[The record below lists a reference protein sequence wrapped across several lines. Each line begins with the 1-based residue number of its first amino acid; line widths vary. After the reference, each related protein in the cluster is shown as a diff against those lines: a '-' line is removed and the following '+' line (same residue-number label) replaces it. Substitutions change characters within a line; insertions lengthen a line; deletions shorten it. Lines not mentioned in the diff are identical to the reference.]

1 MKAARLHAPRDVRIE
16 EMPTP
21 QPGPGQVLMRVTAV
35 GICRSDIQYYAS
47 GRIGV
52 DIMDEPQALG
62 HEFAGQVVGVGP
74 NVTDFVVG
82 DRVAADPAVS
92 CGACEQCELGNP
104 NLCLNMRFTGGPGQ
118 EGALREYM
126 SYPANH
132 LYRLPTDMSDAEGV
146 LLEPLGIAIHAHDL
160 GHMHVSS
167 TAVVVGCG
175 PIGLSVIEVLRAGG
189 AQEVYACDLLADRLA
204 QAEKRGALP
213 LSLDGP
219 LADLM
224 RSTEGRGV
232 DAGFEAAGSLEAP
245 QVTAEMVRNGG
256 RLVLIGI
263 PPGNKLTL
271 QADCARRKGLSIYL
285 VRRMKH
291 TYPRAIALVHRGLVQ
306 VEWMVTHRFP
316 LRCAPQ
322 AFELVEGYADRVLKA
337 IVEL

>member
-1 MKAARLHAPRDVRIE
+1 MRAARLYAPRDLRIE
-16 EMPTP
+16 EIPIP
-21 QPGPGQVLMRVTAV
+21 QPGPGQVLMRVRAV

-47 GRIGV
+47 GRIGEE
-52 DIMDEPQALG
+52 IMDEAQALG
-62 HEFAGQVVGVGP
+62 HEFAGQVVGLGS
-74 NVTDFVVG
+74 NVTGLSVG
-82 DRVAADPAVS
+82 DRVAADPAIS

-132 LYRLPTDMSDAEGV
+132 LYKLPTDMSDAEGA

-204 QAEKRGALP
+204 EAEKRGALP

-263 PPGNKLTL
+263 PPGTKLAL

-322 AFELVEGYADRVLKA
+322 AFDLVEGYADRVLKA
-337 IVEL
+337 IIEL